1 MYKIDVII
9 QAERVY
15 GKQQGKMKNSTKD
28 IFKIPNILSV
38 FRIILIPVFIYCYF
52 VHEPFKYASFVVVAV
67 SFLTDV
73 VDGAVA
79 RKYDLITELGR
90 ILDPLADKLTQVT
103 ILVSLWIDKRIPLI
117 VLLIVICKELTML
130 IGAIY
135 IKGQL
140 KSNVLSSNI
149 WGKCA
154 TGTFYMAVAMFLL
167 DIVFAKYMMYLSIA
181 LMIIAFITYVNLALK
196 LKRDVKGHNEVAK

>member
-1 MYKIDVII
+1 
-9 QAERVY
+9 
-15 GKQQGKMKNSTKD
+15 MKNSTKD